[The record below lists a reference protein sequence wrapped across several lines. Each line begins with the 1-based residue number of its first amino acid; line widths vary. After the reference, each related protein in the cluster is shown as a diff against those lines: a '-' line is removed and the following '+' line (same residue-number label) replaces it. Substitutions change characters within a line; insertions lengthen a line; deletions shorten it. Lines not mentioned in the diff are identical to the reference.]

1 MDNQKITNVA
11 NATDNDDAV
20 NFSQLKSH
28 TDSHLNNY
36 HLQPSFTFYRNF
48 GNQGKLP
55 RSTRINLFPNHHH
68 HGLNWVKKEGS
79 DSGFNGQAWV
89 SLKMANNLPFGIY
102 TVVFELFSG
111 ISGISG
117 SVTQLNNE
125 TLLQQVHG
133 DANYK
138 IITFSHDYQ
147 TTHSKAY
154 IQFNSNGQAG
164 EITFQIRYYGSSYN
178 NPSLNFLF
186 FSRVISGKIG
196 TYFDHA
202 LLDVDDVQLK
212 NQILYFEDVNLNENK
227 IKGLAAPSED
237 KDGANK
243 NYVDDQIKAIPA
255 VDTSDLL
262 KLDGTRAMTG
272 NLQMGDH
279 TITGIRSSSADNAA
293 LTVGASK
300 SLYLPISGIRGM
312 QGNLNMGGQSIVNLR
327 PFVEIDSAQPTQ
339 DNQVINFGYFRKA
352 ALKRKNPD
360 PMESPINM
368 GNNFITNIKDPLPT
382 NSNYAVT
389 VNFVNRTVSDNNT
402 TMTTNYQKYIDN
414 RLKHAVQSTETS
426 NAFQYVMDDPAGQFY
441 DEDDI
446 KGIKKTNKDYH
457 KINKETYEMQL
468 LLDSI
473 GYYSSRLGVNMYI
486 LPNGEYS
493 LVYELYYPNSIDSNT
508 VQISAVSSVETVSKV
523 MTNVFSNYTRSI
535 IHLHK
540 YNNIAP
546 NRLMIDMVLKNK
558 AGVSYANELT
568 IFVIV
573 YGVSGYVNNVD
584 TSVWDRLFEVTNNT
598 IKFEAAIDMNKFD
611 ISNVDNLSINT
622 LLNMNSK
629 VITGLGDG
637 VENGD
642 AVNVKQ
648 LNDVESDMGKYI
660 KAEIT
665 KVDTSLKKYFNDHLN
680 NAIAEYGYGESLIC
694 VFYLDN
700 NQFNNGDKIANLPNK
715 KSFMPIY
722 DANQS
727 VESRKPTADNDLV
740 YDYLYFRDKQ
750 CLTVDYNLNSKN
762 NLNVFI
768 VFRIIEVPGATLHGI
783 FGNDNGGNIDRYIAV
798 RHNTTPKQLKCN

>member
-1 MDNQKITNVA
+1 M
-11 NATDNDDAV
+11 
-20 NFSQLKSH
+20 
-28 TDSHLNNY
+28 
-36 HLQPSFTFYRNF
+36 
-48 GNQGKLP
+48 P
-55 RSTRINLFPNHHH
+55 RSNHIKPFSNHHH

-89 SLKMANNLPFGIY
+89 SLKMTNNLPVGIY
-102 TVVFELFSG
+102 TAVFELFSG

-202 LLDVDDVQLK
+202 LFDVDDVQLK

-227 IKGLAAPSED
+227 IKGRAAPSED

-243 NYVDDQIKAIPA
+243 KYVDDQIKAIPV

-262 KLDGTRAMTG
+262 KLDGSRAMTG

-293 LTVGASK
+293 LTVGGAK
-300 SLYLPISGIRGM
+300 ATYLPISGIRGM

-414 RLKHAVQSTETS
+414 RLKHTVQSTETS

-508 VQISAVSSVETVSKV
+508 VEISAVSSVETVSKV

-540 YNNIAP
+540 YNNVAP

-637 VENGD
+637 VENSN

-648 LNDVESDMGKYI
+648 LNQMEDTIGDYI
-660 KAEIT
+660 KKEIA
-665 KVDTSLKKYFNDHLN
+665 KVDTSLKKYFNSQLN
-680 NAIAEYGYGESLIC
+680 NTIAERGYPNSLVC

-700 NQFNNGDKIANLPNK
+700 NQFNNGAKISKLPDK
-715 KSFMPIY
+715 KSFF
-722 DANQS
+722 S
-727 VESRKPTADNDLV
+727 L
-740 YDYLYFRDKQ
+740 L
-750 CLTVDYNLNSKN
+750 
-762 NLNVFI
+762 
-768 VFRIIEVPGATLHGI
+768 
-783 FGNDNGGNIDRYIAV
+783 
-798 RHNTTPKQLKCN
+798 

>member
-1 MDNQKITNVA
+1 M
-11 NATDNDDAV
+11 
-20 NFSQLKSH
+20 
-28 TDSHLNNY
+28 
-36 HLQPSFTFYRNF
+36 
-48 GNQGKLP
+48 
-55 RSTRINLFPNHHH
+55 
-68 HGLNWVKKEGS
+68 
-79 DSGFNGQAWV
+79 
-89 SLKMANNLPFGIY
+89 
-102 TVVFELFSG
+102 
-111 ISGISG
+111 
-117 SVTQLNNE
+117 
-125 TLLQQVHG
+125 
-133 DANYK
+133 
-138 IITFSHDYQ
+138 
-147 TTHSKAY
+147 
-154 IQFNSNGQAG
+154 
-164 EITFQIRYYGSSYN
+164 
-178 NPSLNFLF
+178 
-186 FSRVISGKIG
+186 
-196 TYFDHA
+196 
-202 LLDVDDVQLK
+202 
-212 NQILYFEDVNLNENK
+212 NLNENK

-243 NYVDDQIKAIPA
+243 KYVDDQIKAIPA
-255 VDTSDLL
+255 VGTSDLL

-279 TITGIRSSSADNAA
+279 TITGIKSSAADNAA
-293 LTVGASK
+293 LTVGGAK
-300 SLYLPISGIRGM
+300 ATYLPLSGNRAM
-312 QGNLNMGGQSIVNLR
+312 QGNLDMGNFTITNLK
-327 PFVEIDSAQPTQ
+327 PFVENESVKPAQ
-339 DNQVINFGYFRKA
+339 DNQVINFGYYSNQRGLLKRSITDVGKA

-368 GNNFITNIKDPLPT
+368 GNNFITNVKDPLPT

-402 TMTTNYQKYIDN
+402 TMTTNYQNYIDN
-414 RLKHAVQSTETS
+414 RLKHTVQSTETS

-473 GYYSSRLGVNMYI
+473 GYYSSRLGINKYT

-493 LVYELYYPNSIDSNT
+493 LVYELYYPNTIDSNT

-584 TSVWDRLFEVTNNT
+584 TSVWDKLFEVTNNT

-700 NQFNNGDKIANLPNK
+700 NQFNNGDKIANLPDK

-722 DANQS
+722 DATQS

-750 CLTVDYNLNSKN
+750 CLTVDYNLNGKN

-768 VFRIIEVPGATLHGI
+768 VFRIIEVPGATLNGI
-783 FGNDNGGNIDRYIAV
+783 FGNDNGGNNDRYIAV
-798 RHNTTPKQLKCN
+798 RHNTTPKQLRIGYGNGHVDVVGFPPKASPLTLNFSVLSVHYNTPDENNSLVYCNGKYVANFTGETSTGQNTFSIGSIKSNPNKYTSYKDIAYFALYHGRFSRKDILIQHKYLCEKYRIAHDTITIP